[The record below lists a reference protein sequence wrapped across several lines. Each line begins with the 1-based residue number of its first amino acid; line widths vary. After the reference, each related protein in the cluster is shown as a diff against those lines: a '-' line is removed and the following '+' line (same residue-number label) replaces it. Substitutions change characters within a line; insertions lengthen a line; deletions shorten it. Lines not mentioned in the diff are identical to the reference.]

1 MIALLDIIQHIDVT
15 TQHAMEWTEPE
26 EMMSKNTMQIRRGVG
41 HRNKLAD
48 LLWCSLYLQQSL
60 EGVVMVIIN
69 RSSCLDNLR
78 CNTWRIHLNYWF
90 LSRLTPHQTLCPSEK
105 KSFWAL
111 TCKSNT
117 NYALQNIPYLLVKK
131 IQQIEILEFI
141 QLSYKSWIAKKNYVK
156 LTNTLLKENFH
167 NMKAQCLL

>member
-26 EMMSKNTMQIRRGVG
+26 EMMSKNTMQIRLGVG

-69 RSSCLDNLR
+69 RSSCLDNLW
-78 CNTWRIHLNYWF
+78 CNTWRIHLSHMF
-90 LSRLTPHQTLCPSEK
+90 LSTPHPTLSLP
-105 KSFWAL
+105 
-111 TCKSNT
+111 
-117 NYALQNIPYLLVKK
+117 QNNFSLHLLVKV
-131 IQQIEILEFI
+131 INH
-141 QLSYKSWIAKKNYVK
+141 NYVYF
-156 LTNTLLKENFH
+156 LYYTLSQDIFDSDIHILQIPQGLNYVYSKVWKIANI
-167 NMKAQCLL
+167 CIS

>member
-26 EMMSKNTMQIRRGVG
+26 EMMSKNTMQIRLGVG

-69 RSSCLDNLR
+69 RSSCLDNLW
-78 CNTWRIHLNYWF
+78 CNTWRIHLSHVF
-90 LSRLTPHQTLCPSEK
+90 LSTPHPTLSLP
-105 KSFWAL
+105 
-111 TCKSNT
+111 
-117 NYALQNIPYLLVKK
+117 QNNFSLHLLVKVIISFCPLQYISCTILCPK
-131 IQQIEILEFI
+131 IFSILIFTFCKY
-141 QLSYKSWIAKKNYVK
+141 LRV
-156 LTNTLLKENFH
+156 
-167 NMKAQCLL
+167 